1 MLTLPYRNLL
11 VQTVPLVLPNW
22 LDCKNL
28 VNAVR
33 AGSWDATVLIP
44 FTYANA
50 VPLLVDAADGQG
62 WLRDLVQRLATTFPA
77 RLEFVTVLTE
87 FDRAATPRTVLNPFD
102 EVLLDGDR
110 PFVNRQPLRTH
121 LLNLTNPAG
130 AAVLLV
136 DGQPQTG
143 KSFSFYLINHVA
155 PTKGFVVH
163 KFKMTSLPKP
173 DELALDI
180 LYRLGVDRAIP
191 PIGQESAERWAEKL
205 AGVVARAIDEKKT
218 LRLFV
223 FDQFSETPLPEGTA
237 SLITRL
243 ATYADE
249 ELRPFLRVVLVRF
262 PGALAPELD
271 DVTPRDAAEPFT
283 TAHMV
288 AVVMQVAAA
297 RNWSVTQAVV
307 KAKIDEYHQVAGR
320 SLKDR
325 FKFLRELLQQLAAA
339 P

>member
-205 AGVVARAIDEKKT
+205 AGVALRHGEPDHPPCDLRRRGVAAVPACRAGAISGCA
-218 LRLFV
+218 R
-223 FDQFSETPLPEGTA
+223 PGTG
-237 SLITRL
+237 R
-243 ATYADE
+243 
-249 ELRPFLRVVLVRF
+249 
-262 PGALAPELD
+262 
-271 DVTPRDAAEPFT
+271 RDAARRRGALHDRP
-283 TAHMV
+283 H
-288 AVVMQVAAA
+288 
-297 RNWSVTQAVV
+297 
-307 KAKIDEYHQVAGR
+307 GR
-320 SLKDR
+320 RRHASGGGA
-325 FKFLRELLQQLAAA
+325 ELVRHPSGGQGED
-339 P
+339 